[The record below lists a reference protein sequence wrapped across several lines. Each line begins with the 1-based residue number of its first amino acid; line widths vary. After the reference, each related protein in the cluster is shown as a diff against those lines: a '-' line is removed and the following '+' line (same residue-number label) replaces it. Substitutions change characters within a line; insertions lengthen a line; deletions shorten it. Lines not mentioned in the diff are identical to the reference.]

1 MADGFQRF
9 RSAVEFQASATIAA
23 DSLSVGSQTDFDTTS
38 NGNLDGAFGV
48 AIEVDVTAWTADTS
62 CLVYQQALQHD
73 GVGYCEEQLVGS
85 IVNIFNTG
93 KYTTT
98 IFDLAEK
105 GKLILKAGNTG
116 ITASGSM
123 RAIYPSDT

>member
-9 RSAVEFQASATIAA
+9 RDTAVFQASAAITA
-23 DSLSVGSQTDFDTTS
+23 DSLSAGAQTDFDTTAG
-38 NGNLDGAFGV
+38 GNLNGAFGV
-48 AIEVDVTAWTADTS
+48 AIEIDVTAWTADTTCS
-62 CLVYQQALQHD
+62 IYQQALQQD
-73 GVGYCEEQLVGS
+73 GVGYCEEQLMGRIS
-85 IVNIFNTG
+85 NITATG

-98 IFDLAEK
+98 IFDVAEK
-105 GKLILKAGNTG
+105 GKLILKAGSVG

>member
-9 RSAVEFQASATIAA
+9 RAAVPFQASAAITA
-23 DSLSVGSQTDFDTTS
+23 DSLSAGTQTDFDTTAS
-38 NGNLDGAFGV
+38 GNLDGAFGV
-48 AIEVDVTAWTADTS
+48 AIEIDVTAWTADTTCS
-62 CLVYQQALQHD
+62 IYQQALQQD
-73 GVGYCEEQLVGS
+73 GVGYCEEQLMGIISS
-85 IVNIFNTG
+85 ITATG

-98 IFDLAEK
+98 IFDVAEK
-105 GKLILKAGNTG
+105 GRLTLKAGSVG

>member
-9 RSAVEFQASATIAA
+9 RAPAAFQASAVITAN
-23 DSLSVGSQTDFDTTS
+23 SFSTGTQTDFDTTAG
-38 NGNLDGAFGV
+38 GNIDGAFGV
-48 AIEVDVTAWTADTS
+48 AVEVDVTAWTADTTCS
-62 CLVYQQALQHD
+62 IYQQATQQD
-73 GVGYCEEQLVGS
+73 GVGYCEEQLMGVVGS
-85 IVNIFNTG
+85 ITATG

-98 IFDLAEK
+98 IFDVAEK
-105 GKLILKAGNTG
+105 GKLILKAGAVG

>member
-9 RSAVEFQASATIAA
+9 RAPAVFQASAAIVA
-23 DSLSVGSQTDFDTTS
+23 DSLSTGTQTDFDTTAG
-38 NGNLDGAFGV
+38 GNIDGAFSV
-48 AIEVDVTAWTADTS
+48 AVEIDVTAWTADTTCS
-62 CLVYQQALQHD
+62 VYQQASQHD
-73 GVGYCEEQLVGS
+73 AAGYCEEQLMGVVGS
-85 IVNIFNTG
+85 IAGAG

-105 GKLILKAGNTG
+105 GKLILKAGSVG

-123 RAIYPSDT
+123 RAVYPSDA

>member
-9 RSAVEFQASATIAA
+9 RAAVAFQDSAAITA
-23 DSLSVGSQTDFDTTS
+23 DSLSTGTQTDFDTTAG
-38 NGNLDGAFGV
+38 GNIDGAFGV
-48 AIEVDVTAWTADTS
+48 AVEIDVTAWTADTTCS
-62 CLVYQQALQHD
+62 IYQQALQHD
-73 GVGYCEEQLVGS
+73 GTGYCEARLIGSFGS
-85 IVNIFNTG
+85 IAGVG
-93 KYTTT
+93 KHPAT

-105 GKLILKAGNTG
+105 GKLILKAGSVG